1 MSVDGLKQ
9 EMKTGVIFW
18 GYEEGKELQGVMG
31 IQDVQDVT
39 LIRHAYVLT
48 NRQNKGIGGT
58 LLSELRKK
66 TSKPILIGTWTA
78 AFWAIRFYEKY
89 GFRLLS
95 NKETCRL
102 LRKYWSISERQVET
116 SVVLRQ
122 IMDKYA
128 DFAELEQNERK
139 GEDYAILYRKSDS
152 KIAIMAPHGG
162 GIEPGT
168 IEIAD
173 AIAGNEHTFY
183 AFKGIKKS
191 GNKVLHITSSMYDEP
206 TGLKTSKNAFIVI
219 SIHGCRDKKEMIF
232 IGGKNQELKQELMY
246 ALRAVGFMAV
256 ISEEPGLRGISPEN
270 ICNRCKSGEGV
281 QIEVSRGLR
290 EKMIG
295 NLGRRSL
302 RKKTECFHNFVNTI
316 RDAIL
321 FVSAKT

>member
-1 MSVDGLKQ
+1 MIRKCKKNETETIFNIINDAARAYEGVIPRDRWKVPYMSMDGLQQ

-89 GFRLLS
+89 GFRLMS
-95 NKETCRL
+95 DAEKYKL

-128 DFAELEQNERK
+128 DFAGLEQNERE
-139 GEDYAILYRKSDS
+139 GEDYAILYRKTDS

-162 GIEPGT
+162 G
-168 IEIAD
+168 
-173 AIAGNEHTFY
+173 N
-183 AFKGIKKS
+183 
-191 GNKVLHITSSMYDEP
+191 
-206 TGLKTSKNAFIVI
+206 
-219 SIHGCRDKKEMIF
+219 
-232 IGGKNQELKQELMY
+232 
-246 ALRAVGFMAV
+246 RA
-256 ISEEPGLRGISPEN
+256 RN
-270 ICNRCKSGEGV
+270 Y
-281 QIEVSRGLR
+281 
-290 EKMIG
+290 
-295 NLGRRSL
+295 
-302 RKKTECFHNFVNTI
+302 
-316 RDAIL
+316 
-321 FVSAKT
+321 